1 MDDSDN
7 DSIDEGTVS
16 SDSTEPTYEVPKPC
30 ANCKDKKEEPP
41 AVNPIPIPTNEAK
54 TPAEKKSTELK
65 NEIDIKTYTSQ
76 LSYIDKEL
84 PLKRKRDLLKLED
97 EVEQLD
103 RNKKQKGLQHQ
114 IDLLDLQMKLKERQI
129 QWRGWVDRI
138 PEYLRNPIQKLA
150 NGDNELILSDRIIEL
165 SGPITYLTSEYITE
179 RIHYYN
185 NQNERHPIFIVIDY
199 SPGGSVM
206 AGYRILKTI
215 DSSPAP
221 VYVVVKSFAAS
232 MAATILTLAPHSYV
246 YPNAIILHHQIWS
259 RTAGNVVQH
268 REQVKDLEEWWH
280 RLATPLIEKIK
291 IKTLDEWI
299 DLMYKANS
307 DGNWSQFGDEAVK
320 SRWADGVVHRIRK
333 TGSIKYPITKPK
345 LNHFCSKSHNN
356 NNEAQESNNACAS
369 DQSLPKLLPM
379 DYYWIYNPNG
389 YYQISP

>member
-1 MDDSDN
+1 MDDSN
-7 DSIDEGTVS
+7 S
-16 SDSTEPTYEVPKPC
+16 SDNESSSERESDSHISTVSTEPTTLEVPTTQPATC
-30 ANCKDKKEEPP
+30 TNCKDKENTKKTETPPNPNEP
-41 AVNPIPIPTNEAK
+41 K
-54 TPAEKKSTELK
+54 TPAEKKSTELR
-65 NEIDIKTYTSQ
+65 NEIEIKNYTNH

-84 PLKRKRDLLKLED
+84 SLKRKRELMKLEE
-97 EVEQLD
+97 EVTQYEH
-103 RNKKQKGLQHQ
+103 NKKQKGLQHQ
-114 IDLLDLQMKLKERQI
+114 IDLLDLQMKLKERQV
-129 QWRGWVDRI
+129 QWRGWVDRS

-165 SGPITYLTSEYITE
+165 SGPITYVTSEYITE

-259 RTAGNVVQH
+259 RTAGNLVQH
-268 REQVKDLEEWWH
+268 REQVRDLEEWWN
-280 RLATPLIEKIK
+280 RLASPLIKRLK

-307 DGNWSQFGDEAVK
+307 DGDWSQFGDEAVK
-320 SRWADGVVHRIRK
+320 SGWADGVVHRIRK
-333 TGSIKYPITKPK
+333 TGSIKYPITKPR
-345 LNHFCSKSHNN
+345 LNHFCRAND
-356 NNEAQESNNACAS
+356 A
-369 DQSLPKLLPM
+369 DQTKLPKLLPM

-389 YYQISP
+389 YYLANS